1 MSELIVFRSRRLG
14 EARAEVFRDEC
25 PATADAV
32 LKALPLK
39 GRARRWGDE
48 VYFKV
53 DLALSEENSRVEVRV
68 GEVAYWPEGQCI
80 CVFFGRTPA
89 SVDEEPRAY
98 SPVNVFAR
106 LVDDPVKFKAVKA
119 GEVITVEGLSG

>member
-1 MSELIVFRSRRLG
+1 MTEVVVFRSRGLG
-14 EARAEVFRDEC
+14 EARAEVVRDEC

-32 LKALPLK
+32 LRALPLK

-48 VYFKV
+48 VYFRV
-53 DLALSEENSRVEVRV
+53 PLALPEENSRVEVRV

-80 CVFFGRTPA
+80 CVFFGRTP
-89 SVDEEPRAY
+89 SSINGEPRAY

-106 LVDDPVKFKAVKA
+106 LVDDPAKFRGVRS
-119 GEVITVEGLSG
+119 GEVIALERL

>member
-1 MSELIVFRSRRLG
+1 MSELIAFRSRSLG
-14 EARAEVFRDEC
+14 RVEAEVSRLEC

-32 LKALPLK
+32 LRALPLR

-53 DLALSEENSRVEVRV
+53 PIALPEENGRVEVKV

-89 SVDEEPRAY
+89 SRDDEPRAY
-98 SPVNVFAR
+98 SPVNVFAKLLGEPTR
-106 LVDDPVKFKAVKA
+106 FKGVRE
-119 GEVITVEGLSG
+119 GEVIVVEGA

>member
-1 MSELIVFRSRRLG
+1 MSELIAFKSRSLG
-14 EARAEVFRDEC
+14 EASAEVFKDEC

-32 LKALPLK
+32 LRALPLK

-53 DLALSEENSRVEVRV
+53 PLALPEENPRVEVKV

-89 SVDEEPRAY
+89 SVDSEPRAY

-106 LVDDPVKFKAVKA
+106 LVDDPARFKAVRVN
-119 GEVITVEGLSG
+119 EVVTVERLSA

>member
-1 MSELIVFRSRRLG
+1 MSEVVVFKSKSLG
-14 EARAEVFRDEC
+14 EAKAEVFRDEC

-53 DLALSEENSRVEVRV
+53 DLALSEESSRVEVRV
-68 GEVAYWPEGQCI
+68 GEVIVAE
-80 CVFFGRTPA
+80 
-89 SVDEEPRAY
+89 
-98 SPVNVFAR
+98 R
-106 LVDDPVKFKAVKA
+106 LTA
-119 GEVITVEGLSG
+119 

>member
-1 MSELIVFRSRRLG
+1 VSELIVFKSRRLG
-14 EARAEVFRDEC
+14 EARAEVFKEEC
-25 PATADAV
+25 PRTAEAV

-53 DLALSEENSRVEVRV
+53 DLALSEENSRVEVKV

-89 SVDEEPRAY
+89 SVDDEPRAY

-106 LVDDPVKFKAVKA
+106 LIDDPARFKEVKA
-119 GEVITVEGLSG
+119 NEVIIVERLSA